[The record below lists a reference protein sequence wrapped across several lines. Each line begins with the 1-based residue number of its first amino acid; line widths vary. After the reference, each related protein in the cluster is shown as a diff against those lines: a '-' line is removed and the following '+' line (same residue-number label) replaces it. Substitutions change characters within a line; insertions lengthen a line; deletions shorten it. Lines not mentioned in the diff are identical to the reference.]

1 MKPYVFKVS
10 AIVLLLGAL
19 WACQKDSDPAAPA
32 VAVTAPKWDVQQS
45 RTLLYDVELKGYTK
59 GALAMT
65 RTTTLELNFKGG
77 GAVIARFGDAAT
89 DYRLT
94 MDSTGVVA
102 PQQPGQP
109 YSPILDLLAQIPP
122 DGLAKA
128 EVGSR
133 WEVLT
138 PSEKRV
144 QANSSACIIQSRRTF
159 KVLSADATSIK
170 MEHDGDL
177 RVVDNKAAA
186 TNFET
191 MFGTA
196 GGALAR
202 QAWTQWRHFLTGET
216 TFSTTGNCLK
226 SATYTAVILPGIN
239 MDDTD
244 LKASPE
250 REELSIRL
258 RP

>member
-10 AIVLLLGAL
+10 AIVLLIGAL
-19 WACQKDSDPAAPA
+19 WACQKDNDPPAPGAA
-32 VAVTAPKWDVQQS
+32 VSVPKWEVQQS

-77 GAVIARFGDAAT
+77 GVVIARFGDAAA
-89 DYRLT
+89 DYRLI
-94 MDSTGVVA
+94 MDSTGAVT

-128 EVGSR
+128 DVGSQ
-133 WEVLT
+133 WDVLT

-144 QANSSACIIQSRRTF
+144 QANADACIIQSRRSF

-186 TNFET
+186 DNFET

-202 QAWTQWRHFLTGET
+202 QTWTQWRHFLTGET
-216 TFSTTGNCLK
+216 TFSTVGNCLK
-226 SATYTAVILPGIN
+226 SATYTAVILPGAN
-239 MDDTD
+239 MDDAD

-250 REELSIRL
+250 REELTIRL